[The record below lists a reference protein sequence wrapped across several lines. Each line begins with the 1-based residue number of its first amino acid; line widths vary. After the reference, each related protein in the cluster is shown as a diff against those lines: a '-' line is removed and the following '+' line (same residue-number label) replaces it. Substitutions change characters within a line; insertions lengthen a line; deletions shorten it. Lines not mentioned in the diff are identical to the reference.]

1 MILRSVNGI
10 PLEKIKEAFEVMCK
24 DSENYMSMG
33 KAEFLEALAYKGIKC
48 FGGLLV
54 VFGGIWKGFLWFVD
68 WVGGPEVG
76 STKLT
81 LSELF

>member
-1 MILRSVNGI
+1 MVSRSVNGI

-48 FGGLLV
+48 FGGLVVCWWYLEGLFVVLLTGLKGQKLV
-54 VFGGIWKGFLWFVD
+54 QQN
-68 WVGGPEVG
+68 
-76 STKLT
+76 
-81 LSELF
+81 